1 MYFTALFN
9 FFNEFIKN
17 WLLQNNIAAFPAF
30 CLTLKG
36 LDPDSFHK
44 PFQWD
49 FSDPLKIEV

>member
-17 WLLQNNIAAFPAF
+17 GLLQNKIAAFPVLF
-30 CLTLKG
+30 DMKG